1 MINDNP
7 RPAPQP
13 SPRGGEGV
21 ANKRVVMTG
30 ATNGIGLAAAE
41 ELAMLGAKLTII
53 ARDEAKA
60 KALANR
66 LGADVVI
73 ADLASKNAVRH
84 AADEVLARCDRIDV
98 LVNNAGVYLTE
109 RQLTEDW
116 IETTWAVNHLAPFLL
131 TTLLL
136 ERLVKSAPARIV
148 TTASDA
154 HMSAHVPFDDLDGTK
169 AYATR
174 SIAGPGFVRYGE
186 TKLANVLFTVELAR
200 RLKGTGVT
208 ANCFH
213 PGVVATGITRELRGP
228 ARVTMSVMKAFAR
241 KPKQGAETLV
251 WLADSPELEGV
262 SGGYFVDKKR
272 VEPSAVACDLDVAD
286 RLWDVS
292 VEQTNAAA
300 VLVG

>member
-1 MINDNP
+1 MGDRLHI
-7 RPAPQP
+7 
-13 SPRGGEGV
+13 
-21 ANKRVVMTG
+21 VMTG

-41 ELAMLGAKLTII
+41 GLAMRGAKLTIV

-66 LGADVVI
+66 IGADVVI

-84 AADEVLARCDRIDV
+84 AADEILSRHARIDV
-98 LVNNAGVYLTE
+98 LVNNAGMYRTRHE
-109 RQLTEDW
+109 LTEDW

-131 TTLLL
+131 TNLLL
-136 ERLVKSAPARIV
+136 ERLKASAPSRIV

-154 HMSAHVPFDDLDGTK
+154 HVGADVPFDDLDGEE
-169 AYATR
+169 AYAIR
-174 SIAGPGFVRYGE
+174 SLAGPGFVRYGQ
-186 TKLANVLFTVELAR
+186 TKLANVLFTLELAR
-200 RLKGTGVT
+200 RLAGTGVT

-228 ARVTMSVMKAFAR
+228 ARMTMSVMNVFAR

-251 WLADSPELEGV
+251 WLVESRDVDGT

-272 VEPSAVACDLDVAD
+272 VEPSPAARDLETAR

-292 VEQTNAAA
+292 LEQTNAAA
-300 VLVG
+300 SLVS

>member
-1 MINDNP
+1 MK
-7 RPAPQP
+7 
-13 SPRGGEGV
+13 GWGV
-21 ANKRVVMTG
+21 AGKRVVVTG

-41 ELAMLGAKLTII
+41 ELAMLGASLTII

-66 LGADVVI
+66 TGADVVL
-73 ADLASKNAVRH
+73 ADLASKNAVRR
-84 AADEVLARCDRIDV
+84 AADEILARYDRIDV

-109 RQLTEDW
+109 RELTEDW

-131 TTLLL
+131 TNLLL

-154 HMSAHVPFDDLDGTK
+154 HAGARIPFDDLDGTR

-174 SIAGPGFVRYGE
+174 SLAGPGFVRYGE

-200 RLKGTGVT
+200 RLEGTGVT

-213 PGVVATGITRELRGP
+213 PGLVATGITRELRGP
-228 ARVTMSVMKAFAR
+228 ARMTMSVMNAFSR

-251 WLADSPELEGV
+251 WLVDSPDVEGV
-262 SGGYFVDKKR
+262 SGAYFVDKKR
-272 VEPSAVACDLDVAD
+272 VEPAPAARDLDSAR

-292 VEQTNAAA
+292 VEQTNATA
-300 VLVG
+300 LVAS